1 MKGKNYFYILLEII
15 VGFSICYSI
24 CIIPFFYF
32 LYPKF
37 FDTFGKD
44 FILSLQIFIFFIFVM
59 LIFSFPC
66 FILLALVRFS
76 LNNKISYFINFVL
89 FEIYGYFL
97 FVYLMKDNKYAII
110 QSESL
115 LYVLHKKYF
124 IYSIPMTC
132 IFLFIVFMINNKFVG
147 VKINDKDISHEK

>member
-1 MKGKNYFYILLEII
+1 MKRKNYFYILLEII
-15 VGFSICYSI
+15 AGFSICYSI
-24 CIIPFFYF
+24 CIILFFYL

-44 FILSLQIFIFFIFVM
+44 FILSLQILIFFIFVM
-59 LIFSFPC
+59 LIFSFPA
-66 FILLALVRFS
+66 FILLALVRFL
-76 LNNKISYFINFVL
+76 LNKKISYIINFIL

-110 QSESL
+110 QGESL

-132 IFLFIVFMINNKFVG
+132 IFLFIVFMMNNKRDG
-147 VKINDKDISHEK
+147 SEGNGNHD